1 MDSSFKVN
9 IDEKA
14 ISIGITSP
22 KWKKLQLAPLICEV
36 QINGEAYR
44 PTGIQTMMDN
54 RGRLILL
61 WRFSDCQILLTQK
74 FTFMH
79 EGKLTMESELKNL
92 LSKPLTFNSVA
103 LLKLK
108 EPGKMK
114 FGRKHENALLYEDVG
129 YRAHVRRL
137 SQPSSFGENQRMEEI
152 AGYSQFCW
160 EIYNPL
166 DRIALLIGY
175 TTFERWLGTVKI
187 SYSQKIG
194 VTSWIIGFDG
204 GDTVIDPGNNLPLEE
219 VAFLIGK
226 DPWSLLEEFGDL
238 VKEKH
243 HITPLDH
250 SPVSWCSWYPYRHNV
265 MEDDVL
271 ENAKVAAQRLK
282 PLGLEYMKVDLG
294 WEKDFLPSSYE
305 ENEKFPHGLKWLS
318 EELEKIG
325 FKLGIWIAPFTIS
338 EFDSVFKEHPE
349 WLLGSEIEEPASY
362 GTWFWRPQGKIYALD
377 LTHPGAQKYLKEN
390 IKMLAEKGVKYF
402 KLDFIGGPCDP
413 RLRKRY
419 NNRMVA
425 GGGVEAVRVGSKIIA
440 ETVKSVNPDAVI
452 LNCNPYEV
460 CGLGYFDLLYTCNDT
475 GNTGYIPWSTMKENF
490 TSVACHLWKN
500 RRLGIIEPSCLCV
513 GFPGTLEEA
522 RVRATVAFLSGG
534 EVDVS
539 DDLTTLPEDRW
550 QILLSTLPPSG
561 KSAKPVDL
569 FEKISIKLLPYS
581 RMCKGVEEAVMEPYE
596 GNGSRVWVMPIE
608 ADWDRWLLLGLF
620 LWEPPSTYQSESIEE
635 NKIPVFE
642 IEWKHLGLNPRKRY
656 WLYEFWSGQF
666 LGEILLRHEKVS
678 VFPHPGDTRV
688 LLWGS
693 QKDSLKI
700 AFFGPS
706 VKLLAIREVRDH
718 PWVVGTSFHM
728 SCGLELKNVK
738 WSKSGN
744 KLRGELCRPPGQ
756 EGFIVIA
763 GVNGKTVKVKV
774 AGKSV
779 QAFPSANGSM
789 KIPIHTQK
797 EETPWI
803 IKID

>member
-14 ISIGITSP
+14 TSIGITSP

-137 SQPSSFGENQRMEEI
+137 SQPSSFGGNQRMEEI

-250 SPVSWCSWYPYRHNV
+250 SPVSWCSWYPYRHNI

-325 FKLGIWIAPFTIS
+325 FKLGIWIASFTIS

-362 GTWFWRPQGKIYALD
+362 GIR
-377 LTHPGAQKYLKEN
+377 N
-390 IKMLAEKGVKYF
+390 
-402 KLDFIGGPCDP
+402 
-413 RLRKRY
+413 
-419 NNRMVA
+419 MVL
-425 GGGVEAVRVGSKIIA
+425 
-440 ETVKSVNPDAVI
+440 ET
-452 LNCNPYEV
+452 
-460 CGLGYFDLLYTCNDT
+460 
-475 GNTGYIPWSTMKENF
+475 
-490 TSVACHLWKN
+490 
-500 RRLGIIEPSCLCV
+500 
-513 GFPGTLEEA
+513 
-522 RVRATVAFLSGG
+522 
-534 EVDVS
+534 
-539 DDLTTLPEDRW
+539 
-550 QILLSTLPPSG
+550 
-561 KSAKPVDL
+561 
-569 FEKISIKLLPYS
+569 S
-581 RMCKGVEEAVMEPYE
+581 R
-596 GNGSRVWVMPIE
+596 
-608 ADWDRWLLLGLF
+608 
-620 LWEPPSTYQSESIEE
+620 
-635 NKIPVFE
+635 
-642 IEWKHLGLNPRKRY
+642 
-656 WLYEFWSGQF
+656 
-666 LGEILLRHEKVS
+666 
-678 VFPHPGDTRV
+678 
-688 LLWGS
+688 
-693 QKDSLKI
+693 
-700 AFFGPS
+700 
-706 VKLLAIREVRDH
+706 
-718 PWVVGTSFHM
+718 
-728 SCGLELKNVK
+728 
-738 WSKSGN
+738 
-744 KLRGELCRPPGQ
+744 
-756 EGFIVIA
+756 
-763 GVNGKTVKVKV
+763 
-774 AGKSV
+774 
-779 QAFPSANGSM
+779 
-789 KIPIHTQK
+789 
-797 EETPWI
+797 
-803 IKID
+803 